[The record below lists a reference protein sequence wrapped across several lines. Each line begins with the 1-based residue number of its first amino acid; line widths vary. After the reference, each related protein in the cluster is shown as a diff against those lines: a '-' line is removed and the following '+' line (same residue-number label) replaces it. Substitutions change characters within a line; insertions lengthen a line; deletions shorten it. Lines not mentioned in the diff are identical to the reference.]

1 MYYTYTPK
9 VCLLGVST
17 HQISTFN
24 NLKWRT
30 LNPKKWI
37 GKIRFSSI
45 PSDVEKLSEFDGGDI
60 FHFVVFFL
68 VLLVIDEWV
77 SKVIGLPVYLPIR
90 VKVAMGLAE
99 TDEPAAFVQWKQ
111 QQTKMLRASFG
122 PQEFTPCKGLYT
134 R

>member
-1 MYYTYTPK
+1 MVK
-9 VCLLGVST
+9 LFF
-17 HQISTFN
+17 IS
-24 NLKWRT
+24 
-30 LNPKKWI
+30 
-37 GKIRFSSI
+37 SY
-45 PSDVEKLSEFDGGDI
+45 
-60 FHFVVFFL
+60 FFL
-68 VLLVIDEWV
+68 VLLFIYLDEWV

-99 TDEPAAFVQWKQ
+99 TDEPAAFVLWKK

>member
-1 MYYTYTPK
+1 MYYVYSE
-9 VCLLGVST
+9 GVPFGGFNPSG
-17 HQISTFN
+17 IN
-24 NLKWRT
+24 NLKWGT

-45 PSDVEKLSEFDGGDI
+45 PSDVEKFSEFDGEVI

-68 VLLVIDEWV
+68 VLLFIYLDEWV

-99 TDEPAAFVQWKQ
+99 TDEPAAFVLWKQ